1 MKKILFI
8 FIPSI
13 LLAILLFVILQV
25 VLLKRFEKGALQVT
39 SQPQSKVYLNGEYI
53 GITPLS
59 KNKEEDRIPV
69 GEYEIKLIPSDTT
82 FSEFRDT
89 ITITKSALTVV
100 DRKFDKGGFAEGS
113 NISLIPIGDKKKAEI
128 MVVTFPDGVDVEI
141 DEQPKG
147 RTPLVIKDVAVSGH
161 TLTLRKD
168 GYKEKV
174 VRVQTPPGHQ
184 LKAIVYLSVV
194 TDLTELT
201 ASPAAALV
209 PSVSPSPVAMV
220 KVRILAT
227 PNGFLRVRES
237 ASTVS
242 QEIARVN
249 KDDELELVSEETTG
263 WYEIKLEDGK
273 TGFVSSQ
280 YASKIEE
287 EE

>member
-13 LLAILLFVILQV
+13 VLAIFLFIVLQV
-25 VLLKRFEKGALQVT
+25 FLLKKFDKGALQVT

-53 GITPLS
+53 GVTPLS
-59 KNKEEDRIPV
+59 KNKDEDRISV
-69 GEYEIKLIPSDTT
+69 GDYEIKLIPSDSS
-82 FSEFRDT
+82 FPEFRDT

-100 DRKFDKGGFAEGS
+100 DHKFDKGGFAEGS
-113 NISLIPIGDKKKAEI
+113 NIVLIPTKDKKKAEI
-128 MVVTFPDGVDVEI
+128 MVVTFPDGVDVEL

-147 RTPLVIKDVAVSGH
+147 KTPLVIKDVAISGH

-184 LKAIVYLSVV
+184 LKATVYLSVV

-209 PSVSPSPVAMV
+209 PSGSPTPTVAFGKV
-220 KVRILAT
+220 KILAT
-227 PNGFLRVRES
+227 PNGFLRVRKS

-242 QEIARVN
+242 EEVARVN
-249 KDDELELVSEETTG
+249 TGDEVELVSEETIG
-263 WYEIKLEDGK
+263 WFEVKLPDGV
-273 TGFVSSQ
+273 TGFISSQ
-280 YASKIEE
+280 YAKKVAE
-287 EE
+287 